1 MPALAD
7 YLPLLLRGA
16 VVTVEISVLSYLL
29 ALTLGMLGALAR
41 VRKRGWLAKAI
52 VFVYTTLAR
61 GIPDIVLIMLVYAG
75 GQLVVNAMARLAGLN
90 HGVLSAF
97 WAGVLAVGLIY
108 GAYLVETF
116 RGALLSVP
124 RGQSEAARALGL
136 GRGRTFF
143 LVVLPQATRRALPAC
158 KTSWQAL
165 MTSCAMVSVIG
176 VDDAVNSAVD
186 AGISTG
192 QPTLFL
198 GAALAFFLGMTWV
211 SGIGFGQLSRRFAT
225 RGGGAVRSDRR

>member
-1 MPALAD
+1 MGALGD
-7 YLPLLLRGA
+7 YLHLLLRGA
-16 VVTVEISVLSYLL
+16 VVTVQISVLSYLL
-29 ALTLGMLGALAR
+29 ALALGLLGALVR
-41 VRKRGWLAKAI
+41 VRKGGIAAKAI
-52 VFVYTTLAR
+52 VLIYTTLVR
-61 GIPDIVLIMLVYAG
+61 GIPDIVLILLVYAG
-75 GQLVVNAMARLAGLN
+75 GQLLANAIARLAGLN

-116 RGALLSVP
+116 RGALLGVP

-136 GRGRTFF
+136 GRSRSFL
-143 LVVLPQATRRALPAC
+143 LVVLPQAMRRALPAC
-158 KTSWQAL
+158 QTSWQAL

-176 VDDAVNSAVD
+176 VDDVVNSAVD

-211 SGIGFGQLSRRFAT
+211 SGLGFGQVSGRFA
-225 RGGGAVRSDRR
+225 RKGGNAVRPDRR